1 MSAVLTPPP
10 PTAPAGRFGG
20 LVRAEAHR
28 FLARRFIR
36 VLLALALVGWVAA
49 LVISLLAFRSPTPER
64 LADARQQ
71 QQEQVQLSNQGRE
84 QCLTDPNIPSGISP
98 EEWCGPLLTA
108 EEIPLSAFLHPAP
121 FSLSENGVDG
131 AVSVAAVAA
140 ALTFL
145 VGGTFVGAEWS
156 SRSMVALLFWE
167 TRRPRVMGAKVLVTA
182 VASGALGLLMQALW
196 LGLAALLQSV
206 AGDGTTPPDGFWSE
220 LLAAQGRGVV
230 LTVFAGLLGFGL
242 TNLLRNT
249 GAATGVAFVYVAIV
263 ETAVRALRPAWQ
275 PWLLTNNAGAL
286 VVPDGLSLVTPV
298 QGLDAQG
305 HPTFDTIEYLLT
317 SGQAAVFLT
326 VVTAVVVG
334 VGVALFSRRDLH

>member
-10 PTAPAGRFGG
+10 PTAPAGRFSG
-20 LVRAEAHR
+20 LVRAETHR

-36 VLLALALVGWVAA
+36 VLLALALVGWVTA
-49 LVISLLAFRSPTPER
+49 LVISLLAFQSPTPER

-71 QQEQVQLSNQGRE
+71 QQEQIDAGTQGRE
-84 QCLTDPNIPSGISP
+84 QCLADPNRPADVP
-98 EEWCGPLLTA
+98 AEEWCGPPATA
-108 EEIPLSAFLHPAP
+108 DVLPLSLFLRPAP

-167 TRRPRVMGAKVLVTA
+167 TRRPRVMGAKLVVTA
-182 VASGALGLLMQALW
+182 AASAVLGLLMQALW
-196 LGLAALLQSV
+196 LGLATLLQAV
-206 AGDGTTPPDGFWSE
+206 AGDSATPPDGFWSE
-220 LLAAQGRGVV
+220 LFGAQGRGVL

-275 PWLLTNNAGAL
+275 PWLLTNDAAAL
-286 VVPDGLSLVTPV
+286 VLPDGLRLFTSV
-298 QGLDAQG
+298 QAVDAQG
-305 HPTFDTIEYLLT
+305 NPTFDTIEYVLT
-317 SGQAAVFLT
+317 NGQAAVFLT

-334 VGVALFSRRDLH
+334 VGIVLFSRRDLH